1 MATPTLPKGIKFDIG
16 ADGYVCTFTAT
27 GGFQVVALSGTVVGG
42 GQVIF
47 DGHTWRVSEPM
58 TTGITRPIAR
68 HIEDFLAHPGRP
80 ATPSKAG
87 PG

>member
-16 ADGYVCTFTAT
+16 GDGYVCTFNST
-27 GGFQVVALSGTVVGG
+27 GGFQVVSLSGTVVGG

-47 DGHTWRVSEPM
+47 DGRIWRVSEPM

-68 HIEDFLAHPGRP
+68 QIEDFLAHPGRP
-80 ATPSKAG
+80 APQRS
-87 PG
+87 